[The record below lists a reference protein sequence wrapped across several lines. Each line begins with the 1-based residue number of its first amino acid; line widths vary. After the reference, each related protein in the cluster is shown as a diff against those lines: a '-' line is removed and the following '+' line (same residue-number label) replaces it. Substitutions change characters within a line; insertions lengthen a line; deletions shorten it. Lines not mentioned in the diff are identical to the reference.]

1 MIPVKVLIADDNP
14 NSRQLVR
21 DILESVGYEPLLAV
35 DGPEALRMTRESRPD
50 LLILDV
56 NMPGMSGFEVCSILK
71 SDPEYSAIPVLI
83 LTALTDVEN
92 RVTGL
97 GLGADDYLTKP
108 FSPRELTARI
118 DARLR
123 NKVETDTLRKTQE
136 TLRQTFERYV
146 SPRVVE
152 KLLQEPD
159 QVRLGG
165 QLQEVTVLFCD
176 LEGFTAYSERSS
188 PENVLA
194 TLNQYLAVIVSVIQ
208 SYAGT
213 VNKFIG
219 DGVMALYNTPLS
231 QTDHALRAVRTAL
244 QIRESLHE
252 FADQLEAEQR
262 MLINVG
268 IHTGQAVVGN
278 IGTPQ
283 MMEFTAIGD
292 AVNLAARLQGLA
304 VGGRILISEATW
316 KLVSTNLLANPM
328 GPQTVK
334 NRREPV
340 MVYEVLN
347 TR

>member
-1 MIPVKVLIADDNP
+1 VKVLVADDNP

-21 DILESVGYEPLLAV
+21 DILESVGYDSILAV
-35 DGPEALRMTRESRPD
+35 DGPGALKLVQEQRPD
-50 LLILDV
+50 LIILDV

-71 SDPEYSAIPVLI
+71 SDPEYSNIPILM
-83 LTALTDVEN
+83 LTALADVEN

-118 DARLR
+118 DTRLR
-123 NKVETDTLRKTQE
+123 TKVETDNLRKTQE
-136 TLRQTFERYV
+136 TVRQTFERFV
-146 SPRVVE
+146 SPSVVE
-152 KLLQEPD
+152 KLLHDPA

-165 QLQEVTVLFCD
+165 QLQDVTVLFCD
-176 LEGFTAYSERSS
+176 LEGFTAFSEGAS
-188 PENVLA
+188 PETVL
-194 TLNQYLAVIVSVIQ
+194 TILNQYLALVVSVIQ

-219 DGVMALYNTPLS
+219 DGVMALYNTPLT
-231 QTDHALRAVRTAL
+231 QTDHTLRAVRTAL
-244 QIRESLHE
+244 QIRDSLRE
-252 FADQLEAEQR
+252 FAEQLEPEQR
-262 MLINVG
+262 MHMNVG

-283 MMEFTAIGD
+283 LMEFTAIGD

-304 VGGRILISEATW
+304 TGGRILISEAAW
-316 KLVSTNLLANPM
+316 QQVRSQALATPM
-328 GPQTVK
+328 GQQMVK

-340 MVYEVLN
+340 MVYEVVNL
-347 TR
+347 R